1 MEKCFIFFYN
11 IAQIN
16 IKKEIFCVDIE
27 LHVIVYQH
35 GFSQSA
41 YKIYKC
47 YIINSINIPFF
58 KADVKQHRNEFTN
71 ILFIEKK
78 NGRYNTH

>member
-27 LHVIVYQH
+27 LHVYQH

-71 ILFIEKK
+71 ILFIEK
-78 NGRYNTH
+78 YNTH